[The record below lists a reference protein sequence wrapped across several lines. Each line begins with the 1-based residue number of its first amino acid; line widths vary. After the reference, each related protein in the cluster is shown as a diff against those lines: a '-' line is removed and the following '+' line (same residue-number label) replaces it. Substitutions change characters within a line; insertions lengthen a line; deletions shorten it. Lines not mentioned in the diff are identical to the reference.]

1 MRKIIILIFVS
12 SMLSLQAQFAQGDQ
26 NNRAIILTD
35 VENEPDDSE
44 SLVRL
49 MLYSNVIDIKGI
61 IATTSTHMRNVVHP
75 ETIKKV
81 ILAYGKVRANL
92 LNHEAGFPDADSLLM
107 IVKQGLPVYG
117 MNGVGDGKDSEGS
130 EWIIKILEENDER
143 PLWICIWGGP
153 NTLAQALYKISK
165 TKTETEAK
173 RLIARRKQQ
182 RKATRHRNPRI
193 ED

>member
-61 IATTSTHMRNVVHP
+61 IATTSTHMRNVVRP
-75 ETIKKV
+75 AQRSGV
-81 ILAYGKVRANL
+81 PLDVRL
-92 LNHEAGFPDADSLLM
+92 S
-107 IVKQGLPVYG
+107 
-117 MNGVGDGKDSEGS
+117 
-130 EWIIKILEENDER
+130 
-143 PLWICIWGGP
+143 
-153 NTLAQALYKISK
+153 
-165 TKTETEAK
+165 
-173 RLIARRKQQ
+173 
-182 RKATRHRNPRI
+182 
-193 ED
+193 